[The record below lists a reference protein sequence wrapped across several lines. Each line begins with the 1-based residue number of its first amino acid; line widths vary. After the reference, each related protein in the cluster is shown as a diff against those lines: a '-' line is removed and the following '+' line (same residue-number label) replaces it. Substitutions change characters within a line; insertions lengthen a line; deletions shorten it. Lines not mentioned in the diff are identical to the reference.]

1 MNIYQTNR
9 KRKYAFLFVVKFN
22 LLDYEPF
29 FPLKQK
35 YNFSWKRIV
44 VWGFLESA
52 GNLKQPHSANIFS
65 LDQ

>member
-1 MNIYQTNR
+1 M
-9 KRKYAFLFVVKFN
+9 RKYDFLFVVKYY
-22 LLDYEPF
+22 LLDYKPV
-29 FPLKQK
+29 FPLKPK

-52 GNLKQPHSANIFS
+52 GNLKQPYSANIFS